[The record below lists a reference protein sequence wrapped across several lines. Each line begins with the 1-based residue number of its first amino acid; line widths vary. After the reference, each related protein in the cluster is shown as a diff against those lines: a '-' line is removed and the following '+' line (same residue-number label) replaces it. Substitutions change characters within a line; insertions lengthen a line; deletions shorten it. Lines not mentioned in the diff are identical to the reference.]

1 MEERNKES
9 YYVEQARMSIGVVE
23 RMTGINANTLRMWER
38 RYQLGPS
45 KRSPGGQ
52 REYTATDIDH
62 LRLIKK
68 LIDKGMRIG
77 DIAQLPTK
85 TLTSLLLE
93 TGDECVDMGE
103 SDPLKTQVVGISLS
117 RYFKTH
123 IKRYPKLAITCSDTD
138 GDEWLSDPK
147 LIDKTLTDKNLL
159 ILQKNSLNQKHIDQ
173 LKKISERKIHVI
185 VLYLYSHQEVLEA
198 LERQGIVLLPSNIEP
213 SRIDD
218 AVNKVLRLTTNLS
231 SLNQSGKA
239 FDISLPNSQPR
250 QFDEEALIEAE
261 ALSNLL
267 NCECPPHLTDLIR
280 RLNAFEEYSQTC
292 GAENWKQAAVHACVY
307 SYTNQARYLIE
318 KALRAVLDE

>member
-1 MEERNKES
+1 
-9 YYVEQARMSIGVVE
+9 MSIGVVE

-85 TLTSLLLE
+85 ILTSLLLE
-93 TGDECVDMGE
+93 TGDDSVDMGE

-123 IKRYPKLAITCSDTD
+123 IKRYPKLAIACSEIE
-138 GDEWLSDPK
+138 GNEWLSDPG
-147 LIDKTLTDKNLL
+147 LIDKTLSDKDLL
-159 ILQKNSLNQKHIDQ
+159 ILQQNSLNKKHIEQ
-173 LKKISERKIHVI
+173 LEKISEKKVHVI
-185 VLYLYSHQEVLEA
+185 VLYLYSHQEVLET
-198 LERQGIVLLPSNIEP
+198 LQRQGIVLLPGNIES
-213 SRIDD
+213 SRIDE
-218 AVNKVLRLTTNLS
+218 AVNKVFRLATNLS
-231 SLNQSGKA
+231 SLDQSGKA

-261 ALSNLL
+261 ALSNKL

-307 SYTNQARYLIE
+307 SYANQARYLIE